1 MPHQSLNLISNSQ
14 LLSEF
19 QVMSGPIRSIAWD
32 ADNSRIIAVG
42 QGKEKFGHAFSWD
55 SGNSVGDIQG
65 HSSPINAVD
74 IKPQRPYRAATVG
87 DDHALVFSR
96 VHHLNLT
103 KV

>member
-1 MPHQSLNLISNSQ
+1 
-14 LLSEF
+14 
-19 QVMSGPIRSIAWD
+19 MSGPIRSIAWD

-55 SGNSVGDIQG
+55 SGNSIGDIQG

-87 DDHALVFSR
+87 DDHALVFFTGPPFKFDKSLR
-96 VHHLNLT
+96 AIIT
-103 KV
+103 M